1 MLRSHFGMEKFR
13 SLDQI
18 IGGGGELHIKLPRVN
33 FNPDKKTK
41 DMPLPS
47 KLRVLTS
54 NYDVIHQLTNKQEEA
69 WKNTP
74 SIIPLN
80 YKEPRISS
88 GFGWRKNPF
97 TNSLEFHS
105 GIDIIGPNGT
115 KIIAP
120 AVGIVI
126 RKGYDQWLGNYLVL
140 QHANELKTIYG
151 HLKKVMVEERDQV
164 KRGDPVALLGNT
176 GMSTSHH
183 LHYTVIKNNRAVDP
197 MQYILNMNG

>member
-1 MLRSHFGMEKFR
+1 
-13 SLDQI
+13 
-18 IGGGGELHIKLPRVN
+18 
-33 FNPDKKTK
+33 
-41 DMPLPS
+41 MPLPS

-105 GIDIIGPNGT
+105 GIDFIGPNGT

-120 AVGIVI
+120 AFGIVI
-126 RKGYDQWLGNYLVL
+126 RQGYDRWLGNYLVL